1 MFPRSKKGGEKMK
14 KLFILCVCLVM
25 LVACA
30 QNKQP
35 EDYPQTLELQPRASK
50 KVSNDLLI
58 RFNSVLE
65 DSRCPT
71 GAQCAW
77 EGNAEILLEL
87 SGGDLETVHLNT
99 GLQFPRTEVYNGYVI
114 TLEDLKPHPTEGVA
128 VHESD
133 YTAVLS
139 IDLEAEETSVP

>member
-1 MFPRSKKGGEKMK
+1 MK
-14 KLFILCVCLVM
+14 KLFIVFVCLIT

-30 QNKQP
+30 QNQP
-35 EDYPQTLELQPRASK
+35 QENFPQTVELQPRASK
-50 KVSNDLLI
+50 KVSNNLSI
-58 RFNSVLE
+58 RFHSILE

-87 SGGDLETVHLNT
+87 SGGDLETIHLNT
-99 GLQFPRTEVYNGYVI
+99 GAQFPRSEVYNGYII
-114 TLEDLKPHPTEGVA
+114 TLEDLKPHPTEGA
-128 VHESD
+128 ALQESD

-139 IDLEAEETSVP
+139 IDLEAEETSTP